1 MSTDYVVVLQSLLLL
16 LQETCYQYWSKT
28 GVAQFGEYTVDL
40 VEERDIKG
48 YIIRKVTIYNIKVYV
63 HCS

>member
-1 MSTDYVVVLQSLLLL
+1 MYTKYFVVLKSLLWL
-16 LQETCYQYWSKT
+16 LQETSYQYWSKT

-48 YIIRKVTIYNIKVYV
+48 YIIRKVTVYNIKVYV
-63 HCS
+63 QCS